1 MLQLLRICWRVIGL
15 TGKPIVC
22 GIYIDDRP
30 GVELRVGYTLGDILK
45 AQRMSDADTAQ
56 HVAEQWRLTTLAN
69 GFAELPNP

>member
-1 MLQLLRICWRVIGL
+1 MLQLLKICWRVVGL

-30 GVELRVGYTLGDILK
+30 GVELRVGYTLSDILR